1 MPRRHNGLRGTALLK
16 VPDVDAL
23 SGILVVNLHGNEPSL
38 SGEPASGGLTIRL
51 SNISKFYSGVPALRG
66 VSVGFYAGEVHAILG
81 ENGAGKSTL
90 MNIISGTVHPESGEI
105 WLGDRQITKMSPE
118 IAASLGISISFQH
131 PAILNDLSVLEN
143 LQVALPASVF
153 TGKPEQIAAEQM
165 LDAVGL
171 HVPLRTRAETLTV
184 AQKHLLE
191 IAKALAIKP
200 KILLLDEPTA
210 SLDQDSTEM
219 LFERIRGV
227 VKTGTSVI
235 YITHRLAELRQIA
248 QRVTV
253 LRDGR
258 VRGGGLV
265 AEIGDHELLAM
276 IVGRTLGSAFP
287 PKLEKTFKEVI
298 FSVKS
303 LNGSGFYDIS
313 FEAERGQ
320 IVGVAGVE
328 GNGQSQL
335 MRALAGLQPSEGAI
349 NLLGRSLKTRGLLQK
364 AAFIPSD
371 RHSEGLAAGLT
382 VRENAA
388 FAALDKL
395 SSFGIMN
402 KKKELNRV
410 AATFNSLAV
419 KTPSIEAPIL
429 SLSGGNQQKVVMSRA
444 LLSGPGL
451 IVADE
456 PTQGVDVGAR
466 AEIYRILREVSSSGT
481 PVIVNSSDAAEL
493 EGLCDKVIVLSRGRA
508 VATLT
513 GADISEARIVA
524 AAVSATSQ
532 GATFGLQDKARSAG
546 SSLRHFLQSDNA
558 PAVPLALVTIL
569 LGLYVFSQNANFL
582 SAFNLNNILSLA
594 TALGF
599 IALGQTITLLLGAI
613 DLSVGPLC
621 GFLVVVASFFIN
633 DDKSTLMIAAG
644 FALIFFGAFVVGAI
658 NGTLIR
664 FANFTPI
671 AATLAMYIGL
681 QGMSFLLRENPG
693 GYINADVVQIITWQ
707 FGPIPASFIALVVIA
722 VASEYTLRK
731 TSLGW
736 RLRATGSNEE
746 SARRVGVSVDGT
758 FLLGYICCSLYT
770 AIGAVMLMSQ
780 IGVGDPRQGIN
791 YTLSS
796 ITAVVLGGTSLRGGR
811 GTFIGTVLGAVLL
824 TEVLDAVSFLGFT
837 ETYQYVFQGA
847 LIVSAALIYSSV
859 LRRSRA

>member
-1 MPRRHNGLRGTALLK
+1 VPRRHNGLRGTALLK

-371 RHSEGLAAGLT
+371 RHSEGLATGLT

-780 IGVGDPRQGIN
+780 IAVGDPRQGIN

>member
-16 VPDVDAL
+16 VPDVDAR

-371 RHSEGLAAGLT
+371 RHSEGLATGLT

-780 IGVGDPRQGIN
+780 IAVGDPRQGIN

>member
-1 MPRRHNGLRGTALLK
+1 VPRRHNGLRGTALLK

-171 HVPLRTRAETLTV
+171 HVPLGTRAETLTV

-371 RHSEGLAAGLT
+371 RHSEGLATGLT

-780 IGVGDPRQGIN
+780 IAVGDPRQGIN